1 MRIFSNDEALLKLI
15 FSFNVGEGEIRVLQD
30 LLETNHVN
38 KR

>member
-15 FSFNVGEGEIRVLQD
+15 VSFNVGEGEIRVLQD